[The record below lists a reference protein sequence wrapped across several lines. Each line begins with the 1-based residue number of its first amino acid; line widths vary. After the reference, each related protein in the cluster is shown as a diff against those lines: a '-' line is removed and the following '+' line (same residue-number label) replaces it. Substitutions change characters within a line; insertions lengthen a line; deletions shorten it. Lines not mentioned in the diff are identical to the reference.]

1 LIFPNLWAE
10 QQEEEAES
18 RANPTNTKHDKH
30 NLKGSFRKQDD
41 TRKKRYK
48 ISYQMNILTMM
59 TESDDKGLSLMHVL
73 ANSNELEIF
82 ETDLVKDVIDYKWY
96 TYAIYIHTLAAIV
109 HASYVF
115 VLIFYI
121 KHYYLDQSG

>member
-1 LIFPNLWAE
+1 
-10 QQEEEAES
+10 
-18 RANPTNTKHDKH
+18 
-30 NLKGSFRKQDD
+30 
-41 TRKKRYK
+41 
-48 ISYQMNILTMM
+48 MNILTKM